1 MNKTKK
7 KNRKKVDTVKS
18 VNNSIRTSVRKL
30 NPILKSI
37 VGKKVDVAMRDLQF
51 SAKRI
56 SKDIRKTIGSAV
68 ANAENNFQYDIDNL
82 IVKEAY
88 CGKKIV
94 MKRFRPR
101 AKGRAAPILK
111 PYSSVTIILSE
122 AKQMESHG
130 QKVNPVGFR
139 LGVNSGWD
147 SVWYAKKKDFGNYL
161 IEDFKI
167 REYIKKN
174 VINSGVAKVMIERTS
189 NKCYVT
195 IYTSR
200 PGFVIGKK
208 GSDID
213 KIKNNLSKFT
223 KNEVTLNIKEVKKP
237 ETNAYLVAENIAQ
250 QLVKRISY
258 RRAMKRAMQSCIRL
272 GAKGIKVSISGRLG
286 GNEIARTEWL
296 RDGSIPSHTLRADID
311 YAEAEALTTYG
322 IIGIKVWIY
331 KGEVFAKEFSQET
344 NKVTPKEAKE

>member
-82 IVKEAY
+82 VVKEAY

-111 PYSSVTIILSE
+111 PYSSVTIILTES
-122 AKQMESHG
+122 KKMESHG
-130 QKVNPVGFR
+130 
-139 LGVNSGWD
+139 
-147 SVWYAKKKDFGNYL
+147 
-161 IEDFKI
+161 
-167 REYIKKN
+167 
-174 VINSGVAKVMIERTS
+174 
-189 NKCYVT
+189 
-195 IYTSR
+195 
-200 PGFVIGKK
+200 
-208 GSDID
+208 
-213 KIKNNLSKFT
+213 T
-223 KNEVTLNIKEVKKP
+223 K
-237 ETNAYLVAENIAQ
+237 
-250 QLVKRISY
+250 S
-258 RRAMKRAMQSCIRL
+258 
-272 GAKGIKVSISGRLG
+272 
-286 GNEIARTEWL
+286 
-296 RDGSIPSHTLRADID
+296 
-311 YAEAEALTTYG
+311 
-322 IIGIKVWIY
+322 
-331 KGEVFAKEFSQET
+331 
-344 NKVTPKEAKE
+344 